1 MGDVRLLIRY
11 FLNQSNQ
18 EYNTSV
24 IFDQSA
30 ILYLETYNWPG
41 NIRQLENV
49 VKRLVLMADNHTIIS
64 SELVKQVLA
73 DEKGIQSIQSDQALL
88 SSSKRLTHVS
98 DERQKSY
105 SMDELNENSV
115 MSLATKEAVELKTTR
130 AYWKVSQQDVDE
142 MKFALQKTRGNQRQA
157 ALMLNMTLR
166 QFNYRL
172 KKLGMF
178 DS

>member
-1 MGDVRLLIRY
+1 
-11 FLNQSNQ
+11 
-18 EYNTSV
+18 
-24 IFDQSA
+24 
-30 ILYLETYNWPG
+30 
-41 NIRQLENV
+41 
-49 VKRLVLMADNHTIIS
+49 
-64 SELVKQVLA
+64 
-73 DEKGIQSIQSDQALL
+73 
-88 SSSKRLTHVS
+88 
-98 DERQKSY
+98 
-105 SMDELNENSV
+105 
-115 MSLATKEAVELKTTR
+115 MSRVTKEAVELKPTR